1 MHYDRLI
8 AALNKH
14 WRKLDEKEF
23 WEDMDFIMTNTAI
36 QAACFPKEIHE
47 WIFEVERKPFEV
59 F

>member
-1 MHYDRLI
+1 LI

-23 WEDMDFIMTNTAI
+23 WNDMDFIMTNTAI